1 MELRRFGNAKPE
13 LPVVGLGPWP
23 ADERRR
29 LARAALRKVRRR
41 HLLEAAAVAAPVALL
56 VALLPPVGDVPAHL
70 YRTHLVEEG
79 VLWWDPLWFGGHY
92 PLASYSLLYYFP
104 AALIG
109 NEPLV
114 ALGTVTSA
122 VLFASIVVTRWGRA
136 ARWPARVFALLSA
149 APLLT
154 GTYPFALGL
163 AAALV
168 AIRALQGGRRW
179 LAVLSAALA
188 LGFSPLAFAFL
199 CLVLVAIV
207 AGGAALDRNVT
218 LGLGALAAFAI
229 GWGVAFG
236 PGGSPFPA
244 LSLLPLLAVCTLG
257 AALAVRAPPGR
268 PLAALFAV
276 WAVASLGAFLVTT
289 PLGTGLTRIRP
300 VVFPLVLLAAVL
312 AAWRPRWL
320 ALGAV
325 AAALAYTA
333 VPYGARLVDA
343 SRARSHRAELWAPVL
358 TFLRAEG
365 GRPSTVEVVPTA
377 AHWEAYHLPRAGIPL
392 ARGWY
397 RQLDRAE
404 NELLYEESMTSVE
417 YLEWL
422 RRRDV
427 RYVVLAP
434 FPLDAAGAEAE
445 AELLRSGRS
454 QLRRV
459 HAERG
464 WRIFEVPQSRG

>member
-1 MELRRFGNAKPE
+1 
-13 LPVVGLGPWP
+13 
-23 ADERRR
+23 
-29 LARAALRKVRRR
+29 VRRR
-41 HLLEAAAVAAPVALL
+41 HLLEAAAVAAPAAFL

-79 VLWWDPLWFGGHY
+79 VLWRDPLWFGGHY

-114 ALGTVTSA
+114 ALGTVASA
-122 VLFASIVVTRWGRA
+122 VLFASIVTTRWGPA

-163 AAALV
+163 AAALGSV
-168 AIRALQGGRRW
+168 RALQGGRRG
-179 LAVLSAALA
+179 LAVASAALA

-199 CLVLVAIV
+199 CLVLVAVV
-207 AGGAALDRNVT
+207 AGSAPFDRNVAI
-218 LGLGALAAFAI
+218 GLGALAAFAI

-244 LSLLPLLAVCTLG
+244 LSLLPLLAVCALG
-257 AALAVRAPPGR
+257 AALAARAPPGR

-276 WAVASLGAFLVTT
+276 WAAASVGAFLLTT

-300 VVFPLVLLAAVL
+300 LVLPLVLLAAVL
-312 AAWRPRWL
+312 AGWRPRWL

-343 SRARSHRAELWAPVL
+343 SRARSYRAELWAPAL
-358 TFLRAEG
+358 TFLQAG
-365 GRPSTVEVVPTA
+365 GGGTPTVEVVPTA

-397 RQLDRAE
+397 RQLDRSE
-404 NELLYEESMTSVE
+404 NELLYEERITAADYV
-417 YLEWL
+417 EWL

-434 FPLDAAGAEAE
+434 FPLDAKGAEAE

-454 QLRRV
+454 ELSRV
-459 HAERG
+459 YAEGG
-464 WRIFEVPQSRG
+464 WTIFAVPPSSG